1 MYKLHSTVCTMAT
14 LQSELELC
22 LQGCISSIWTKSP
35 KTVTHHKGT
44 QGSQSAATPCTE
56 MVEACQMSHLKTLPL
71 VTGVLPYVRVRL
83 CHPGAMLMGTQYCT
97 KPAVGVVALVEL

>member
-1 MYKLHSTVCTMAT
+1 MYAQWLPCSR
-14 LQSELELC
+14 QSEPELC
-22 LQGCISSIWTKSP
+22 LRRCISSIWKHSP
-35 KTVTHHKGT
+35 KTVTQYNDT
-44 QGSQSAATPCTE
+44 AGSQHAATPCADKV
-56 MVEACQMSHLKTLPL
+56 MAFRLSHLKTLPL

>member
-1 MYKLHSTVCTMAT
+1 MYAQWLPCSR
-14 LQSELELC
+14 QSEAELC
-22 LQGCISSIWTKSP
+22 LRRRIRSIWKQSP
-35 KTVTHHKGT
+35 KIVTQHSDT
-44 QGSQSAATPCTE
+44 AGSQHAATPCTAKV
-56 MVEACQMSHLKTLPL
+56 MASRLHHLKTLPL